1 MRKISLFWEI
11 YFWIV
16 FLGFI
21 TLLGVV
27 LIGDFNF
34 FENPFTKTYEVF
46 FAITAIISILGIR
59 GYIYKKRYFSK
70 DIWIF
75 LFSVMIVDFIGN
87 MIFDFDYIYF
97 ENLKYFMVYLFLI
110 PWYFA
115 LYKYTFK
122 MEEVWLNI

>member
-27 LIGDFNF
+27 LIRDFNF

-97 ENLKYFMVYLFLI
+97 ENLKYFMGYLFLI

>member
-46 FAITAIISILGIR
+46 FAIITENKKIQIS
-59 GYIYKKRYFSK
+59 
-70 DIWIF
+70 
-75 LFSVMIVDFIGN
+75 
-87 MIFDFDYIYF
+87 F
-97 ENLKYFMVYLFLI
+97 EK
-110 PWYFA
+110 
-115 LYKYTFK
+115 
-122 MEEVWLNI
+122 